1 MEGLTMELS
10 TFLVHV
16 FCLIDDWM
24 KDQTVRT
31 RGPRPRLHDSEVLTM
46 EVVGAFLG
54 IDTDEGV

>member
-1 MEGLTMELS
+1 MELS